1 MIHLKTCL
9 YLICHDDVAKV
20 ILFYQ
25 IKDKK
30 SLKVKHESLKNVFR
44 PSLYQFFSYI
54 CTSISK
60 DKRWIESIR
69 TRYGQ

>member
-1 MIHLKTCL
+1 MIRLKICL

-30 SLKVKHESLKNVFR
+30 SLKVEHESLKIVFR
-44 PSLYQFFSYI
+44 PSLYQFFFLHLHLDKQRQKMDRINSY
-54 CTSISK
+54 
-60 DKRWIESIR
+60 
-69 TRYGQ
+69 

>member
-1 MIHLKTCL
+1 MIRLKICL

-30 SLKVKHESLKNVFR
+30 SLKVEHESLKNVFR
-44 PSLYQFFSYI
+44 PGLYQFFFLHLHLDKLRQKMDRINSY
-54 CTSISK
+54 
-60 DKRWIESIR
+60 
-69 TRYGQ
+69 

>member
-44 PSLYQFFSYI
+44 PSLYQFFFLHLHLDKQRQKMDRINSY
-54 CTSISK
+54 
-60 DKRWIESIR
+60 
-69 TRYGQ
+69 

>member
-30 SLKVKHESLKNVFR
+30 SLKVEHES
-44 PSLYQFFSYI
+44 
-54 CTSISK
+54 
-60 DKRWIESIR
+60 
-69 TRYGQ
+69 

>member
-30 SLKVKHESLKNVFR
+30 SLKVEHESLKNVFR
-44 PSLYQFFSYI
+44 LSLYQFFFLHLHLDKQRQKMDRINSY
-54 CTSISK
+54 
-60 DKRWIESIR
+60 
-69 TRYGQ
+69 

>member
-1 MIHLKTCL
+1 MFVLD
-9 YLICHDDVAKV
+9 CHDDVAKV

-30 SLKVKHESLKNVFR
+30 SLKVKHESLKMYLGLAFT
-44 PSLYQFFSYI
+44 SFFSYI

>member
-30 SLKVKHESLKNVFR
+30 SLKVEQESLKNVFR
-44 PSLYQFFSYI
+44 PSLYQFFFLHLHLDKQRQKMDRINSY
-54 CTSISK
+54 
-60 DKRWIESIR
+60 
-69 TRYGQ
+69 